1 MGEMSDFDAII
12 IGCGIAG
19 ASAAYFLSERG
30 IKDILILEQETQPG
44 YHATGRS
51 AAVLVEF
58 DLVRPILELKLLGA
72 KFLRNPPS
80 SFSEHPLLEESGIL
94 ILFQSPLWE
103 QALGMVPGLRSG
115 GVEIH
120 VLNPEETVSMMP
132 VISSENFDGALL
144 LPRDGHIDV
153 NELLWG
159 YLRRVKGRGGQL
171 RWNEQVVDITVE
183 RGRCVGVKTRCGE
196 YRSRWVI
203 NAAGAWAG
211 KIRDLIGPS
220 SVQVTPRRRT
230 IVTFK
235 APDGLDVRQWPLV
248 ADLSHELYFSPES
261 AGLMASPMDQEPM
274 PPCDVRPDDLGVA
287 QTMEK
292 LKVLTP
298 RLVPNAIRQK
308 WAGLR
313 TFAPDQAMVVG
324 EDPDVKGF
332 FWLAGQGGAGIE
344 TSPAVGRIA
353 ADLIAEEH
361 TGLVDARIYSPARFR
376 GTFK

>member
-1 MGEMSDFDAII
+1 MTDFEAII

-19 ASAAYFLSERG
+19 ASAAYFLSDRG
-30 IKDILILEQETQPG
+30 MKDILILEQETQPG

-58 DLVRPILELKLLGA
+58 DLVRPILDLKLLGA
-72 KFLRNPPS
+72 KFLRNPPPG
-80 SFSEHPLLEESGIL
+80 FSEYPLLEESGIL
-94 ILFQSPLWE
+94 ILFQAPLWE
-103 QALGMVPGLRSG
+103 QALAMVPVLRNA
-115 GVEIH
+115 GVEVQ
-120 VLNPEETVSMMP
+120 VLDPEEAVTRIP
-132 VISSENFDGALL
+132 VISSENFDGALF

-159 YLRRVKGRGGQL
+159 YLRRVRGRGGEF
-171 RWNEQVVDITVE
+171 RCNEEVVDITVKG
-183 RGRCVGVKTRCGE
+183 GRCIGVKTVCGE

-220 SVQVTPRRRT
+220 PVRLTPYRRT

-248 ADLSHELYFSPES
+248 ADLSHDLYFSPES

-287 QTMEK
+287 QTMEQ

-298 RLVPNAIRQK
+298 SLVPGAIRHK

-353 ADLIAEEH
+353 ADLISGGH
-361 TGLVDARIYSPARFR
+361 TDLVDARVYSPARF
-376 GTFK
+376 